1 MNFQKIKISAI
12 IAYSLVCGITSFA
25 QEAKNPFKVNLSED
39 GKTYIKFGMN
49 LQIWGRYTDL
59 NPGSKVGD
67 NVVDNTYDVVI
78 RRLRLQAMGMLTDKV
93 FFHLQLGQN
102 NINFQQNSGPSN
114 APLSIF
120 DAIGEYHFSDKL
132 HIGGGLTAWGAGTT
146 RYSANSS
153 SSQLTLDAPI
163 YQQNINTSATF
174 GNRNLSIYAKG
185 IFDKLSYQVAIT
197 NPYRSATNN
206 LNLNST
212 VSTETPRAQYSGM
225 LTYAFLEKESNT
237 EPFRKGTY
245 LGTKRVFNLGL
256 GYLTQAKAMW
266 HQDET
271 NPTIIKHD
279 DENILGIDLFY
290 DSSLSAK
297 GDAITL
303 YAAYNN
309 CNYGKNYIRN
319 IAVPNP
325 AVNDNALINGSG
337 NGFIGVGTGNIYYAQ
352 AGYLFAKSKD
362 ETTKGKTQVY
372 AAGQIAD
379 LEALDNPM
387 TMYELGVNY
396 YFTGTLGPK
405 VSLGYQNRAIF
416 DKAIT
421 GKNPQSD
428 RKSMVVLQMQISF

>member
-1 MNFQKIKISAI
+1 MKFKKNKIYTPLLLAFFYCFS
-12 IAYSLVCGITSFA
+12 SLA
-25 QEAKNPFKVNLSED
+25 QETKSPFKVNLSED

-49 LQIWGRYTDL
+49 LQIWGRYTEL

-67 NVVDNTYDVVI
+67 NVVDETYDVVI

-102 NINFQQNSGPSN
+102 NINFQQNNNPSN
-114 APLSIF
+114 APLSLL

-146 RYSANSS
+146 RYSAQSS

-163 YQQNINTSATF
+163 YQQNINTSGTF

-185 IFDKLSYQVAIT
+185 MFNKLNYQVAIT
-197 NPYRSATNN
+197 NPYRNATNT

-212 VSTETPRAQYSGM
+212 VSTETPRAQYSGI
-225 LTYAFLEKESNT
+225 LTYAFLEQESNI
-237 EPFRKGTY
+237 EPYSKGTY

-256 GYLTQAKAMW
+256 GYLTQSKAMW
-266 HQDET
+266 HQDAT

-279 DENILGIDLFY
+279 DENILGLDVFY
-290 DSSLSAK
+290 DSPLSAK
-297 GDAITL
+297 GDALTL

-325 AVNDNALINGSG
+325 ALNDNSLINGSG

-352 AGYLFAKSKD
+352 AGYLFAKSVNSK
-362 ETTKGKTQVY
+362 TKGKTQVY

-379 LEALDNPM
+379 LEALDSPM
-387 TMYELGVNY
+387 SMYELGVNY

-405 VSLGYQNRAIF
+405 VTLGYQNRAIF
-416 DKAIT
+416 DKSVT
-421 GKNPQSD
+421 DKNPQTD
-428 RKSMVVLQMQISF
+428 RKSMVNLQLQVSF

>member
-1 MNFQKIKISAI
+1 MNPIKFKTLPLLIFFVLWG
-12 IAYSLVCGITSFA
+12 SLLFA
-25 QEAKNPFKVNLSED
+25 QNNKNPFQVNLSED

-67 NVVDNTYDVVI
+67 NVVDNTYDIVI

-102 NINFQQNSGPSN
+102 NINFQQNNNPSN
-114 APLSIF
+114 APLSLF
-120 DAIGEYHFSDKL
+120 DAIGEYHFNDKL
-132 HIGGGLTAWGAGTT
+132 HIGGGLTGWGAGTT
-146 RYSANSS
+146 RYSAQSS
-153 SSQLTLDAPI
+153 SSQLTVDAPI
-163 YQQNINTSATF
+163 YQQNINTSGTF

-185 IFDKLSYQVAIT
+185 FFDKLNYQVAIT
-197 NPYRSATNN
+197 NPYRNATNN

-212 VSTETPRAQYSGM
+212 LSTETPRAQYSGI

-237 EPFRKGTY
+237 EPFSKGTY

-256 GYLTQAKAMW
+256 GYLTQSEAMW
-266 HQDET
+266 HQDAT

-279 DENILGIDLFY
+279 DENVLGVDLFY
-290 DSSLSAK
+290 DSPLSAK

-309 CNYGKNYIRN
+309 CNYGKNYIRS
-319 IAVPNP
+319 IATPNP
-325 AVNDNALINGSG
+325 AITDASLINGSG

-352 AGYLFAKSKD
+352 AGYLFAKSED
-362 ETTKGKTQVY
+362 ATTKGKTQVY
-372 AAGQIAD
+372 AAGQVAD
-379 LEALDNPM
+379 LEALDSPM
-387 TMYELGVNY
+387 TMYELGANY

-405 VSLGYQNRAIF
+405 VTLGYQNRAIF

-421 GKNPQSD
+421 GKNQQSD
-428 RKSMVVLQMQISF
+428 HKSMVVLQMQVSF

>member
-1 MNFQKIKISAI
+1 MRFQKIKIYTSSLFAI
-12 IAYSLVCGITSFA
+12 FYSLTSLA
-25 QEAKNPFKVNLSED
+25 QETKNPFKVNLSED

-59 NPGSKVGD
+59 NPGSKIGE
-67 NVVDNTYDVVI
+67 NVVDNTYDLVI

-93 FFHLQLGQN
+93 YFHLQLGQN

-120 DAIGEYHFSDKL
+120 DAIGEYHFSKKL

-146 RYSANSS
+146 RYSAQSS
-153 SSQLTLDAPI
+153 SSQLTVDAPI

-185 IFDKLSYQVAIT
+185 FLDKLSYRIAIT
-197 NPYRSATNN
+197 NPYRSAVNN

-212 VSTETPRAQYSGM
+212 ISTETPRAQYSGM

-237 EPFRKGTY
+237 EPYSKGTY

-271 NPTIIKHD
+271 NPTIIKHN
-279 DENILGIDLFY
+279 DENILGLDLFY
-290 DSSLSAK
+290 DSPLSPK

-309 CNYGKNYIRN
+309 TNYGKNYIKS
-319 IAVPNP
+319 IATPNP
-325 AVNDNALINGSG
+325 AIADGSLINGSG

-352 AGYLFAKSKD
+352 AGYLFAKSK
-362 ETTKGKTQVY
+362 EATTKGKTQVY

-387 TMYELGVNY
+387 TMYELGANY

-405 VSLGYQNRAIF
+405 VTLGYQNRAIF

-428 RKSMVVLQMQISF
+428 RKSMVVLQMQVSF